1 MGPTRTRQFPGHTWQ
16 HLIVVS
22 YLVTSVLNWSQ
33 LVIPL
38 SLVAGLAMA
47 GVGEGGVVRLAGG
60 AVPARL
66 TVLLAK
72 VLLHLAVHALEEVR
86 LMFEIF

>member
-1 MGPTRTRQFPGHTWQ
+1 M
-16 HLIVVS
+16 
-22 YLVTSVLNWSQ
+22 VTSGH
-33 LVIPL
+33 IPL
-38 SLVAGLAMA
+38 ALVAGLAMA

-72 VLLHLAVHALEEVR
+72 VLLHLAVHALREVR
-86 LMFEIF
+86 LRSFRLKSKEIHLIDSLYPDLP